1 MKQRVFLAF
10 LAIFIA
16 AGVFAQTSMQNM
28 QTVATVNLTK
38 SEIITVGDLRAEVDK
53 FEKGLGRPLTDKDRR
68 DLLDTMINDRL
79 VRQAA
84 ERDKI
89 TITDNDIEQQ
99 IQQMKAMLVQQ
110 LGRQPTDAEFA
121 QAVKS
126 EYDMDMPTFRTELRK
141 MAVAQKYLMT
151 KKEALF
157 KSLKEPTE
165 AEIKKFFE
173 DNQAQ
178 MFTRPQTV
186 KLSAI
191 QVLYGADKLKAK
203 DQVDKL
209 AKDINSSSDKSD
221 KFDEIVMRGK
231 LPNST
236 YKSSD
241 DFYLPRDDQGRE
253 AVGKD
258 FFDAVFALKKGDI
271 SKVIAGNEG
280 YYLAKAVNF
289 YPPVVMSMDDI
300 YRLGFPVTVH
310 DYIAMALARQKEQ
323 DVLKKATEELVADL
337 RKSGTVKIFEANL
350 KW

>member
-1 MKQRVFLAF
+1 VALFTV
-10 LAIFIA
+10 FIA
-16 AGVFAQTSMQNM
+16 AGVFAQTSMQNQ
-28 QTVATVNLTK
+28 QTVATVNLAK

-53 FEKGLGRPLTDKDRR
+53 YEKGLGRPLTDKDRR
-68 DLLDTMINDRL
+68 DLLDTMINERL
-79 VRQAA
+79 VKQAA

-89 TITDNDIEQQ
+89 VVTDNEIEQQ
-99 IQQMKAMLVQQ
+99 IQQLKSMLVQQ

-121 QAVKS
+121 QAVKN
-126 EYDMDMPTFRTELRK
+126 EYDLDMASFRSEMRK
-141 MAVAQKYLMT
+141 MAVMQRYLMS

-186 KLSAI
+186 KLSALQI
-191 QVLYGADKLKAK
+191 VYGADKFKAK
-203 DQVDKL
+203 EQADKL
-209 AKDINSSSDKSD
+209 AKDIGSNGD
-221 KFDEIVMRGK
+221 KFDEIAMKGK
-231 LPNST
+231 LPNSA

-253 AVGKD
+253 AVGNE
-258 FFDAVFALKKGDI
+258 FFDAVFALKRGDI
-271 SKVIAGNEG
+271 SKVISGNEG
-280 YYLAKAVNF
+280 YYLAKIVNI
-289 YPPVVMSMDDI
+289 YPPIVMSMDDI
-300 YRLGFPVTVH
+300 YRLGFPVSVH
-310 DYIAMALARQKEQ
+310 DYIGMALSRQREQ

-337 RKSGTVKIFEANL
+337 RAGGKTFRIFENNL